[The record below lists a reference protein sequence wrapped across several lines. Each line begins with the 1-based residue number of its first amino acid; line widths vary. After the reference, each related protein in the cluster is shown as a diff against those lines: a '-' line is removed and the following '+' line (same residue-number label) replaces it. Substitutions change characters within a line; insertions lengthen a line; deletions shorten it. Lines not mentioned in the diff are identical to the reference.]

1 MPQKILENAN
11 MNQYFQQAHFT
22 QSATT
27 PKTLPPE
34 AGFEV
39 AFAGRSNSGK
49 SSSINR
55 ICSQKSLAR
64 TSKTP
69 GRTQLINFFAL
80 PQGEY
85 LVDLPGYGYAKVPE
99 KIKLEWQ
106 RFINDYLTKRSTL
119 KGLIIVMDIRHPLT
133 EHDSML
139 LQWATARELPVHI
152 LLNKSDKL
160 SRGAVSNEV
169 LAIRKKLAEYKG
181 EITVQAF
188 SAQTGTG
195 VEIVWDKL
203 EEWLDRKTI
212 KIDDSATVHI

>member
-11 MNQYFQQAHFT
+11 MNHYFQQAHFT

-27 PKTLPPE
+27 AKTLPPE

-49 SSSINR
+49 SSSLNR
-55 ICSQKSLAR
+55 ICSQRSLAR

-99 KIKLEWQ
+99 KLKLEWQ
-106 RFINDYLTKRSTL
+106 SFINDYLTKRKTL
-119 KGLIIVMDIRHPLT
+119 KGLVIVMDIRHPLT
-133 EHDSML
+133 EHDGML
-139 LQWATARELPVHI
+139 LEWANSRNLPVHI

-160 SRGAVSNEV
+160 SRGAVMNEL
-169 LAIRKKLAEYKG
+169 LAVQKKLETYAGK
-181 EITVQAF
+181 ITVQAF
-188 SAQTGTG
+188 SAQTGLG
-195 VEIVWDKL
+195 VEIVWNQLEVWLGRKVKL
-203 EEWLDRKTI
+203 L
-212 KIDDSATVHI
+212 DDSATVHN

>member
-1 MPQKILENAN
+1 
-11 MNQYFQQAHFT
+11 MNHYFQQARFT

-55 ICSQKSLAR
+55 ICSQRSLAR

-99 KIKLEWQ
+99 AIKLEWQ
-106 RFINDYLTKRSTL
+106 RFINDYLTKRKTL

-139 LQWATARELPVHI
+139 LQWAAARNLPVHI
-152 LLNKSDKL
+152 LLNKADKL
-160 SRGAVSNEV
+160 KRGAIMNEL
-169 LAIRKKLAEYKG
+169 LAVRKKLQEFNG
-181 EITVQAF
+181 NITVQTF
-188 SAQTGTG
+188 SAQDGLG
-195 VEIVWDKL
+195 LDVVWAKL
-203 EEWLDRKTI
+203 EEWLERSQNTN
-212 KIDDSATVHI
+212 DSATIHN

>member
-1 MPQKILENAN
+1 
-11 MNQYFQQAHFT
+11 MNHYFQQARFT

-55 ICSQKSLAR
+55 ICSQRSLAR

-80 PQGEY
+80 PQEEY

-99 KIKLEWQ
+99 AIKLEWQ
-106 RFINDYLTKRSTL
+106 RFINDYLTKRKTL
-119 KGLIIVMDIRHPLT
+119 KGLVIVMDIRHPLT

-139 LQWATARELPVHI
+139 LHWAVSRSLPVHI

-160 SRGAVSNEV
+160 KRGAVITEV
-169 LAIRKKLAEYKG
+169 LAVRKKLNEYHG
-181 EITVQAF
+181 HITVQAF
-188 SAQTGTG
+188 SAQDGLG
-195 VEIVWDKL
+195 LDIVWAKL
-203 EEWLDRKTI
+203 EEWLERSPTVKDSSVTI
-212 KIDDSATVHI
+212 HNEQATIL